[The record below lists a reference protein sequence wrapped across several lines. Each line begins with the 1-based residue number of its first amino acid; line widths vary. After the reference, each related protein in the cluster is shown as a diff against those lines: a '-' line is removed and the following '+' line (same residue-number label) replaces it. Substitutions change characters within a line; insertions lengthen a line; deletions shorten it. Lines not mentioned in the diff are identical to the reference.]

1 MPYNKAMA
9 PVADYLLLQTDAQAM
24 TAALEGLL
32 TPNEQQ
38 EVINRLQIFELLS
51 QGLSQRQVAQQ
62 LGVGI
67 ATVTRGSRTLQAGK
81 FAGHSSPTQTETTP
95 SWLKHALIKLTWPV
109 NQAT

>member
-1 MPYNKAMA
+1 MPYNKAIA
-9 PVADYLLLQTDAQAM
+9 PVSDYLLLQTDAQSM

-38 EVINRLQIFELLS
+38 ELINRLQIFELLS

-67 ATVTRGSRTLQAGK
+67 ATVTRGSRALQAGK
-81 FAGHSSPTQTETTP
+81 FARHSSPTPLETT
-95 SWLKHALIKLTWPV
+95 SS
-109 NQAT
+109 